1 MHGVTSESCH
11 MASGGDNPGGTM
23 APDGQDDRRLREV
36 LERVVRAE
44 GRMKAAE
51 ALGVGYRTLVRAQE
65 SGVLTRRMRA
75 ALERLLFEGNEAAVT
90 QVQEQVR
97 ALAQRVEEVVEE
109 SRDAREAAQ
118 SAAGELAAL
127 REEHAGTV
135 LGLQRRLAR
144 LESRERGRGGKD
156 PGAGKTGDPEAQ
168 PPEPM
173 FPRLHPELV
182 TLEPAPDDEEVYG
195 AAWPL
200 VDEWR
205 GLRPNHRAG
214 GKGLAWLIVEERV
227 LELEVAL
234 IVGHGLTLPPD
245 KEPVRGI
252 WRESRLN
259 WRKRALGDAR
269 RERAKA
275 ERRRHLR
282 RVLTLGL
289 WWE

>member
-1 MHGVTSESCH
+1 
-11 MASGGDNPGGTM
+11 
-23 APDGQDDRRLREV
+23 
-36 LERVVRAE
+36 
-44 GRMKAAE
+44 MKAAE
-51 ALGVGYRTLVRAQE
+51 ALGRRLPHPRQSPGIGCAHAADEGCVGAPTFR
-65 SGVLTRRMRA
+65 
-75 ALERLLFEGNEAAVT
+75 GNEAAVT

-97 ALAQRVEEVVEE
+97 ALAQRLEEVVEE
-109 SRDAREAAQ
+109 SRDALKRRSRRPEGWRRCARARGDSARAATPTGPAGVPGTRAWGQGPGRREDRRSG
-118 SAAGELAAL
+118 SAAAGAHVPTAAS
-127 REEHAGTV
+127 RAGDA
-135 LGLQRRLAR
+135 GAR
-144 LESRERGRGGKD
+144 AGRRGGD
-156 PGAGKTGDPEAQ
+156 
-168 PPEPM
+168 
-173 FPRLHPELV
+173 
-182 TLEPAPDDEEVYG
+182 G

-214 GKGLAWLIVEERV
+214 GKGLAWTIVEERV

-234 IVGHGLTLPPD
+234 IEGHGLTLPPD
-245 KEPVRGI
+245 REPVRGI

-282 RVLTLGL
+282 RGLTLGL